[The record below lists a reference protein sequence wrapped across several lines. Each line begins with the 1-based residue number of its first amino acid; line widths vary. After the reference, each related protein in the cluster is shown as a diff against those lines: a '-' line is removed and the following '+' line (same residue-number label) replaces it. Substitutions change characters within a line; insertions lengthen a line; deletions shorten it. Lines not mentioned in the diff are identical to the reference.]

1 LLSTAFFGGVVVLAS
16 VLTAIAGLI
25 VARRLIPLPV
35 RERHTAATG
44 TIYAA
49 VYVMFGLSAGFSLFS
64 VWQQFQTARQT
75 AETEAS
81 SVETIYRLAGGFPEP
96 GRGRVQQSAESYVRE
111 VVEGEWPLLERGR
124 SSARAGTLLDEL
136 RRDVQGVE
144 PATDA
149 QGALR
154 TEALAEL
161 DELEEGR
168 VLRLVLVREGLPY
181 ILWVVLVV
189 GGTLTIAF
197 PYLFGID
204 AAWLHTATVAGL
216 TVLVAL
222 ILYVIGVLDYPFG
235 GGVGVQPYPFEEVLR
250 AIGGNGGGGP

>member
-1 LLSTAFFGGVVVLAS
+1 M
-16 VLTAIAGLI
+16 AGLV

-64 VWQQFQTARQT
+64 VWQQFNTARQT
-75 AETEAS
+75 VEDEAAN
-81 SVETIYRLAGGFPEP
+81 VEQIHQLAGGFPEP
-96 GRGRVQQSAESYVRE
+96 GRGRVQRSAESYARE
-111 VVEGEWPLLERGR
+111 VVEEEWPLLERQR
-124 SSARAGTLLDEL
+124 SSPRAGALLDDL
-136 RRDVQGVE
+136 RRGVQGFE
-144 PATDA
+144 PRTDA

-154 TEALAEL
+154 TQALAEL

-168 VLRLVLVREGLPY
+168 VLRLVLVRQGLPS

-189 GGTLTIAF
+189 GGALTIAF
-197 PYLFGID
+197 PFLFGID
-204 AAWLHTATVAGL
+204 AAWLHAATVAGL
-216 TVLVAL
+216 TVLVSL

-235 GGVGVQPYPFEEVLR
+235 SGVRVHPYAFEVVLR
-250 AIGGNGGGGP
+250 AIGGNGGGGGP